1 MRSYRCLLLFWH
13 LIFVAVCLIPESIAS
28 AQIKSRGTAVQ
39 LLATLPEALTVRY
52 QSVPVAFPFAKGDSS
67 PLEILHVFVQW
78 RLRPGQNVEVQL
90 ARETGGTQTLLFP
103 SGFIGL
109 PRTSAP
115 SYTFSFL
122 SPTEDRV
129 VVLDAP
135 FELTGG
141 QTGGASLL
149 ISPGPRAPG
158 DPTTIRVTVAV
169 L

>member
-1 MRSYRCLLLFWH
+1 MRGHLSLLLFWR
-13 LIFVAVCLIPESIAS
+13 LLFVAVCLIPASVAS

-39 LLATLPEALTVRY
+39 LVATLHEALTIHY
-52 QSVPVAFPFAKGDSS
+52 QSVPGTLPFATGDSS
-67 PLEILHVFVQW
+67 PFEILHVFVQW
-78 RLRPGQNVEVQL
+78 RLRPGQNIQVQP

-103 SGFIGL
+103 SGFLGL
-109 PRTSAP
+109 PRNLP
-115 SYTFSFL
+115 QSYEFSFL

-135 FELTGG
+135 FGSTDG

-149 ISPGPRAPG
+149 ISPGPRAPR